1 MENFRTSGEKY
12 LTMSRLASSGKATKK
27 DQNNLKESAKYFE
40 EEMLHAIY
48 AVSDLLAQND
58 KELSSETIA
67 SIGIV
72 INELTM
78 LAFDAMET
86 KSNY

>member
-1 MENFRTSGEKY
+1 MESYRTTGEKY
-12 LTMSRLASSGKATKK
+12 LAMLRLASSGKTTKRN
-27 DQNNLKESAKYFE
+27 QSNLKESAKHFE
-40 EEMLHAIY
+40 EEMLHAVY
-48 AVSDLLAQND
+48 AASNLLAQND
-58 KELSSETIA
+58 KDLNPETVA

-86 KSNY
+86 TRIG